1 MEQIWLPVLGLI
13 FILTLAV
20 LLVPVANRL
29 NFPHTVL
36 LAIAGIALGYLTE
49 TTALQMPGGILADIL
64 RSLTSLQIT
73 ADMVMFVFLPA
84 LVFESALSIDVHR
97 LMEDIGPILFLA
109 VVGLLISTFAI
120 AFPLYWMTGMGLVVC
135 ILLGCIVSATDP
147 VAVVAL
153 FKDLG
158 APKRL
163 NILVEGESLFNDATA
178 IVLFGILVS
187 MLTSGDGV
195 DVVGGVLGFLR
206 VFAGGVVVGYIIARL
221 FTWIIERLRKLTM
234 VCITLTIA
242 LAYVSFIIAEHYLHV
257 SGVMAV
263 VTAGLVVGSTGRTA
277 MSPGAFHA
285 LHETWGQ
292 LGFWAIS
299 IIFVLFGL
307 AVPELLAALDRD
319 MLISLAVVVVTATVA
334 RTVVIYGLIPV
345 ISALGIGQAVSA
357 AFRTV
362 MVWGGLRGAVS
373 LALALAVF
381 ENASIGNG
389 DKQFV
394 AFLVT
399 GFVLF
404 TLFIQAPTIGPL
416 MGWLG
421 FGELSP
427 RDQAIRDRAMAQ
439 TLEHV
444 TQSAAQALEGQDIE
458 KDLADNLF
466 DDYQQRIE
474 AANEKAQAVQGMTE
488 TDWVTVGLDTFLGQE
503 KTKYFDLFGQGFLS
517 VQALRRLIVGVEDI
531 SDALRQRGMDGYENA
546 VEHSLDFNRQFRAAV
561 HLQRRTGWSKP
572 LSQALSVRFE
582 VQTAMRNTINDEI
595 ENYQAPVRTLVG
607 DAAGDRVMAL
617 MRQRLDDVALN
628 VAGIRLQY
636 PDYVREVEKWN
647 LTRIALRLEELDYK
661 ALADKAL
668 ISQDIYDDLMG
679 AVGTRAQALKERPK
693 LDLSLS
699 PDVLVRKVPFLAVL
713 SDDRLKAIT
722 AMLKPY
728 VTIPGEAVISKGE
741 TGTQMYFISSGCVQ
755 VELADQTIQLG
766 SGDIFGEI
774 ALLAEVPRTAD
785 VRSLGFC
792 ELLMLERRD
801 FIPFLN
807 ANPDLKAHIE
817 AVAAERQV

>member
-187 MLTSGDGV
+187 MLTSGDDV
-195 DVVGGVLGFLR
+195 DVVGGVLSFLR

-299 IIFVLFGL
+299 IIFVLVGL

-595 ENYQAPVRTLVG
+595 ENYEAPVRTLVG

>member
-36 LAIAGIALGYLTE
+36 LAVAGIALGYLTE
-49 TTALQMPGGILADIL
+49 TTAVQMPGGVLADIL

-97 LMEDIGPILFLA
+97 LMDDIGPILFLA

-187 MLTSGDGV
+187 MLASGDEV
-195 DVVGGVLGFLR
+195 DVLGGVLGFLR
-206 VFAGGVVVGYIIARL
+206 VFAGGVIVGYLIARL

-242 LAYVSFIIAEHYLHV
+242 LAYFSFIIAEHYLHV

-299 IIFVLFGL
+299 IIFVLVGL
-307 AVPELLAALDRD
+307 AVPELLAAIDLG
-319 MLISLAVVVVTATVA
+319 MLIGLAVVVITATVA

-345 ISALGIGQAVSA
+345 ISALRIGQAVSA

-381 ENASIGNG
+381 ENASIGDG

-394 AFLVT
+394 AVLVT

-421 FGELSP
+421 FGELTP

-444 TQSAAQALEGQDIE
+444 TQSAAQALKGQDIE

-466 DDYQQRIE
+466 DDYERRIE
-474 AANEKAQAVQGMTE
+474 AANEKAQAIQGMTE
-488 TDWVTVGLDTFLGQE
+488 NDWVTVGLDTFLGQE

-531 SDALRQRGMDGYENA
+531 SDALRQRGMNGYENA

-595 ENYQAPVRTLVG
+595 ENYEAPVRTLVG

-668 ISQDIYDDLMG
+668 ISQDIFDDLMG

-699 PDVLVRKVPFLAVL
+699 PDVLVRKVPFLAEL

-755 VELADQTIQLG
+755 VELADQSIQLG
-766 SGDIFGEI
+766 SGNIFGEI

-807 ANPDLKAHIE
+807 ANPDLKTHIE